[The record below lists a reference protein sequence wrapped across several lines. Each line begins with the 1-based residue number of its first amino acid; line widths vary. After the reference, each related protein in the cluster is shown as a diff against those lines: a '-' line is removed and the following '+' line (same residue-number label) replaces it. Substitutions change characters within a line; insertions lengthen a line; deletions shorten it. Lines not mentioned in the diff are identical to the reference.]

1 MYFFKNGNCNR
12 TQKRLSQHAAF
23 ALHNLFSLFRQ
34 IEFTTSQKCKL
45 FDVLVGSILN
55 YSAEVWGYN
64 DAKDVE
70 ILHTKFCRWILQV
83 RKSTNLSGLYWELGR
98 FPLIIYRKISMIR
111 YWIKLLRSS
120 DTFIPK
126 KMYEILKND
135 IENNR
140 TYNGLNWALQIK
152 NILDSLGLSNIWI
165 HQTGIDIP
173 FNLIKQRMTDTY
185 KQSWYSTINNS
196 KRLEMY
202 ARYKHDFELEN
213 YLDFITEKKYKIAL
227 TQFRLSSHDLAVERG
242 RYENLIRNERICKLC
257 NSNCV
262 ENEYHFC

>member
-1 MYFFKNGNCNR
+1 MD
-12 TQKRLSQHAAF
+12 
-23 ALHNLFSLFRQ
+23 
-34 IEFTTSQKCKL
+34 FT
-45 FDVLVGSILN
+45 GS
-55 YSAEVWGYN
+55 
-64 DAKDVE
+64 
-70 ILHTKFCRWILQV
+70 
-83 RKSTNLSGLYWELGR
+83 KSTNLSGLYGELGR
-98 FPLIIYRKISMIR
+98 FPLVIYRKISMIR
-111 YWIKLLRSS
+111 CWIKLLKSS

-140 TYNGLNWALQIK
+140 TYNGLNWAFQIK

-173 FNLIKQRMTDTY
+173 FNLIKQRIIDTY

-196 KRLEMY
+196 KRLQMY
-202 ARYKHDFELEN
+202 ARYKHDFESEN

-262 ENEYHFC
+262 ENEYHVLLACPFYRELNYVYMSSLLYIWFVGYKHCVYA